1 MKKILILL
9 LCLFMLSIGQIKSE
23 SPIKSIQ
30 VNVPSKIV
38 VCYGKPYSVNVLDS
52 TMNKY
57 IIMSYKDSTLYIN
70 SKYELEQPINIRI
83 TTPDSLKITTN
94 RNHRII
100 R

>member
-9 LCLFMLSIGQIKSE
+9 LCLFTLSIGQIHSE
-23 SPIKSIQ
+23 SPIKYIK
-30 VNVPSKIV
+30 VNVPSKVSI
-38 VCYGKPYSVNVLDS
+38 CYGKPYSVNVLDS

-57 IIMSYKDSTLYIN
+57 VTMSYKDSVLYIN
-70 SKYELEQPINIRI
+70 SIYEFEQPLNIRI
-83 TTPDSLKITTN
+83 TTPDSLQILTN

>member
-9 LCLFMLSIGQIKSE
+9 LCLFTLSIGQIRSE
-23 SPIKSIQ
+23 SPIKFIK
-30 VNVPSKIV
+30 VNVPSRISI
-38 VCYGKPYSVNVLDS
+38 CYGKPYSVNVLDS

-57 IIMSYKDSTLYIN
+57 VTMLYKDSVLYIN
-70 SKYELEQPINIRI
+70 SMYELEQPLKIRI
-83 TTPDSLKITTN
+83 TAPDSLQITTN

>member
-9 LCLFMLSIGQIKSE
+9 LCLFTLSIGRSE
-23 SPIKSIQ
+23 SPIKFIK
-30 VNVPSKIV
+30 VNVPSKIS
-38 VCYGKPYSVNVLDS
+38 VCYGKSYSVSVDS

-57 IIMSYKDSTLYIN
+57 VTMSYKDSVLYIN
-70 SKYELEQPINIRI
+70 SMYEFEQPLNVRI
-83 TTPDSLKITTN
+83 TTPDSLQITTN